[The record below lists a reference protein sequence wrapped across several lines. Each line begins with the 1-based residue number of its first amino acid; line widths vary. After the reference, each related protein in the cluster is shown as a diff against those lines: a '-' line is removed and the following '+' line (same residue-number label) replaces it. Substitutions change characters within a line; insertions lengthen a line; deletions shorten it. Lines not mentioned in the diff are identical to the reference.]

1 MAATRRAPG
10 GGRKPL
16 PRDRAQSAKVMV
28 RLKPDLRQALED
40 LAKRNGHDLSGE
52 IRDGL
57 YYWLF
62 RSGRPALHVGGLTSL
77 IEMLVDRIEQ
87 RTKKRWID
95 DPVTG
100 AYVRKLTDELIQHWA
115 PEPTKKVTVPPEID
129 GIVGGLIALAEMFRR
144 PPQGVPRIP
153 PEAFVHGL
161 ELTRIMEDLGSGWER
176 NRLRRRH
183 K

>member
-57 YYWLF
+57 YYWLY
-62 RSGRPALHVGGLTSL
+62 RSGRPALHVGGLSGL
-77 IEMLVDRIEQ
+77 IEELVGRIEQ

-100 AYVRKLTDELIQHWA
+100 VYVRSEIDRLIRHWA
-115 PEPTKKVTVPPEID
+115 PEPTKRVTVPPEIAD
-129 GIVGGLIALAEMFRR
+129 ITSGLIALAEMFRR
-144 PPQGVPRIP
+144 PPQGIP
-153 PEAFVHGL
+153 SISPEGFVHGP
-161 ELTRIMEDLGSGWER
+161 ELARIMEDLGSGWER
-176 NRLRRRH
+176 NRQYRRH